1 MLEIFLQVFMFKV
14 CPGPDQSVYV
24 DLQKI
29 QRQRNRADDTTK
41 IELAKFRLGKHK

>member
-1 MLEIFLQVFMFKV
+1 MFKV

-29 QRQRNRADDTTK
+29 QRQRNRADDATE
-41 IELAKFRLGKHK
+41 IELAKFGLETPQVTEPNK

>member
-1 MLEIFLQVFMFKV
+1 MFKV

-29 QRQRNRADDTTK
+29 QRQRNRADDATE
-41 IELAKFRLGKHK
+41 IELAKFGLGKHHK